1 MRTFSLAL
9 LALALA
15 QGCGGASLPQRSS
28 SITGKPEAPAG
39 FQAPAAPYQ
48 TDTVFVEKL
57 RASARRFGL
66 HRDPVW
72 RRLVH
77 YRPGVLWGVESQVDG
92 PSFFLA
98 PGGATDP
105 EAELDATIR
114 SFYSPPTAGG
124 EEHPLCRFPARWLWL
139 RKQLGLR
146 NEELPPVN
154 CPGLAG
160 YLKRADTRSIT
171 VIFSSYYLN
180 NPASMFGHT
189 FLRFNRGA
197 DGPEEGRTLLEQGID
212 YSASVPESE
221 NQAVYSFK
229 GLTGMYP
236 GIFRMLPYYYKVREY
251 NDFESRDLWEY
262 DLSLSEEEVAMVV
275 THIWELGHSYFD
287 YYYLS
292 ENCSYHVLAALEVA
306 NPKLNLLEQI
316 GWPVI
321 PSDTVKALMT
331 APGLVGRVQFRPSAT
346 STFRARLKTV
356 PGKLLPWVARLGDK
370 PEVTLPASFSPEEAA
385 QVVDA
390 AIDYVEMVH
399 AKDIL
404 ADDRSSPGAT
414 LKQKLL
420 ERRAE
425 MDADTPDLVVTPSP
439 DEMPHKGHGS
449 SRLGLGAG
457 LADPARGGRPA
468 MSFFQLDY
476 RLALHDL
483 SDAPAG
489 YPEFSQLEFLP
500 MRIRFSPEQ
509 QRVRVEDLSLL
520 RIISLNPV
528 DRFNM
533 RPSYKVRVGAVT
545 FRDERCAECTLGALE
560 LGGGLAVATSNR
572 ALTFWTTLDAGFYAV
587 RFGGDSPDRVRFQ
600 VGPSAGVRVRLLP
613 RLLSVTSGSWSVLP
627 FHSSPRFGW
636 EANTVLRWHATGSWA
651 ATLEGRLQPQSTQL
665 MLGNSIY
672 F

>member
-1 MRTFSLAL
+1 MRKFSSSL
-9 LALALA
+9 LALALV
-15 QGCGGASLPQRSS
+15 QGCGGASLPQRSA
-28 SITGKPEAPAG
+28 SITGAKEAPAG

-48 TDTVFVEKL
+48 IDPARLESLLAMAREKK
-57 RASARRFGL
+57 L
-66 HRDPVW
+66 HEDPVW

-77 YRPGVLWGVESQVDG
+77 YRPGVFWGVESQVDG
-92 PSFFLA
+92 PAFFLS
-98 PGGATDP
+98 PSGVSDP
-105 EAELDATIR
+105 SAELEATIR
-114 SFYSPPTAGG
+114 GFYSPESAGK
-124 EEHPLCRFPARWLWL
+124 EHALCRFPARWLWL
-139 RKQLGLR
+139 RRRLDVSGDA
-146 NEELPPVN
+146 LPPVN

-160 YLKRADTRSIT
+160 YLKRADARSIT
-171 VIFSSYYLN
+171 VVFSSYYLN

-197 DGPEEGRTLLEQGID
+197 GGTEEGRTLLEQGID
-212 YSASVPESE
+212 YSAAVPEKE
-221 NQAVYSFK
+221 NQLVYSFK

-262 DLSLSEEEVAMVV
+262 DLALSEEEVAMVV
-275 THIWELGHSYFD
+275 AHIWEMGHSYFD

-306 NPKLNLLEQI
+306 NPRLNLLDNL

-321 PSDTVKALMT
+321 PADTVKAMMS
-331 APGLVGRVQFRPSAT
+331 APGLVSRVNFRPSAT
-346 STFRARLKTV
+346 STFRARLKTL
-356 PGKLLPWVARLGDK
+356 PGKLVPWVARLGAD
-370 PEVTLPASFSPEEAA
+370 PGLTLPASFTPEEAA
-385 QVVDA
+385 QVVDG

-404 ADDRSSPGAT
+404 ADERSSPGAT

-425 MDADTPDLVVTPSP
+425 MEADTPDLVVTPP
-439 DEMPHKGHGS
+439 EDEMPHRGHGS
-449 SRLGLGAG
+449 SRFGVGAG
-457 LADPARGGRPA
+457 LMDPARGGRPA
-468 MSFFQLDY
+468 SSFFQLDY

-509 QRVRVEDLSLL
+509 QRIRVEDLSLV
-520 RIISLNPV
+520 RVISLNPV
-528 DRFNM
+528 DRFNL

-545 FRDERCAECTLGALE
+545 FRDDRCAECTLGALE
-560 LGGGLAVATSNR
+560 LGGGLATATAGR
-572 ALTFWTTLDAGFYAV
+572 AVTLWATLDAGFYAV
-587 RFGGDSPDRVRFQ
+587 RFGGDSPDRVRLQ
-600 VGPSAGVRVRLLP
+600 VGPSAGVRLRILP
-613 RLLSVTSGSWSVLP
+613 RLLSVTSGGWSVLP
-627 FHSSPRFGW
+627 FHDRPRSVW
-636 EANTVLRWHATGSWA
+636 EATTVLRWHPTGSWA
-651 ATLEGRLQPQSTQL
+651 ATLEGRLQPQSTQI